1 VSFTP
6 EPGGSEIAADPMFAD
21 APNNDFSLRT
31 GSPCIG
37 AGAGVGGGDLGALGY
52 DPTRIVPISLGNVK
66 ALYR

>member
-6 EPGGSEIAADPMFAD
+6 EPGGGEIAADPMFND
-21 APNNDFSLRT
+21 VTNNDFSLRT

-37 AGAGVGGGDLGALGY
+37 AGVGGGDMGALGY
-52 DPTRIVPISLGNVK
+52 DPMRIIPASLGNVK

>member
-6 EPGGSEIAADPMFAD
+6 TPGGGEIAEDPLFANP
-21 APNNDFSLRT
+21 ANNDFSLLT

-37 AGAGVGGGDLGALGY
+37 AGVGGGDMGALGY
-52 DPTRIVPISLGNVK
+52 DPMRIIPLSLGNVK